1 MRTYALVIAALVVC
15 ATPLGAQGKGP
26 KKYAVSNDRA
36 LIVTKEVLVK
46 QGYEV
51 VRVENSGRDYVVWYR
66 RGNRGRGRGKGP
78 PVKMVIHRTEDRVV
92 FLSVPSAILVDI
104 DVRLRMWQRRHYH
117 DTIASLTTHIACQVM
132 LV

>member
-1 MRTYALVIAALVVC
+1 MRMYALVAAALVVW
-15 ATPLGAQGKGP
+15 ATPLAAQGKGP

-51 VRVENSGRDYVVWYR
+51 VRVENSGRDYIVWYR
-66 RGNRGRGRGKGP
+66 RGNRGRGKGKGP

-92 FLSVPSAILVDI
+92 FLSVPSAVLVDI
-104 DVRLRMWQRRHYH
+104 DLRLK
-117 DTIASLTTHIACQVM
+117 L
-132 LV
+132 